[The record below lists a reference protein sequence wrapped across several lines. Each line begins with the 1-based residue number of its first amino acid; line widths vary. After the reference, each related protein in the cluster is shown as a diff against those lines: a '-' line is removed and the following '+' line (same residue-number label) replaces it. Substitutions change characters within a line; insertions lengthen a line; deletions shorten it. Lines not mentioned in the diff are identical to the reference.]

1 MTDVRDKDINVIPF
15 DGGLTV
21 LKGGFYICTKTNSGK
36 FNSILASMFQQD
48 AGLQSS
54 TLREIADI
62 IDTIE
67 EQQDNKKTDGMN
79 GTYSAGRQR
88 GGETLNVD

>member
-1 MTDVRDKDINVIPF
+1 MTDVRDKDINVIQF

-21 LKGGFYICTKTNSGK
+21 LKGGLYICTITYSAK
-36 FNSILASMFQQD
+36 FNSILASRFPQD
-48 AGLQSS
+48 TGLTPS

-79 GTYSAGRQR
+79 GKYSAG
-88 GGETLNVD
+88 

>member
-21 LKGGFYICTKTNSGK
+21 LKGGFYICTITNSGK
-36 FNSILASMFQQD
+36 FSAILASRFQQD

-67 EQQDNKKTDGMN
+67 EQQDNKKPMARTGNILPED
-79 GTYSAGRQR
+79 SAAVR
-88 GGETLNVD
+88 LSK

>member
-21 LKGGFYICTKTNSGK
+21 LKGGFYICTITNSGK
-36 FNSILASMFQQD
+36 FNSILASRFQQD

-62 IDTIE
+62 IDALE
-67 EQQDNKKTDGMN
+67 KQMEDDKKN
-79 GTYSAGRQR
+79 
-88 GGETLNVD
+88 